1 MAASIDLSQNRI
13 DIFRQVEDRGVD
25 VVLEED
31 VTHHLFM
38 ELGVDKCKVGQLE
51 LSGRLIGTVCGDMV
65 EGCAVASVEAHEP
78 AACAL

>member
-1 MAASIDLSQNRI
+1 MAASIDLSQNRVAI
-13 DIFRQVEDRGVD
+13 LCQVEDRGVD
-25 VVLEED
+25 IVLEEN
-31 VTHHLFM
+31 VAHNFVM